1 MTLRP
6 TARVTLLAAAL
17 AASGMSAW
25 AAYTSSYVPAYGPV
39 ATVREAP
46 VSATAPERVADEH
59 ALLPNER
66 IVTIEEAPLAT
77 AAPLAV
83 PSPAPVAVPA
93 TARAEPPIT
102 ITEPRLTDDQR
113 IQGDVIEL
121 LARNPHLS
129 GRIGVVTEDRVV
141 TLTGYTLTSGQA
153 WRAGRDA
160 RAVEGVRHVVNEIRP
175 RVGAITS

>member
-1 MTLRP
+1 MILHP
-6 TARVTLLAAAL
+6 KARTTLLAAAL

-25 AAYTSSYVPAYGPV
+25 AAYSSSYIPSYGPGV
-39 ATVREAP
+39 TVREAS
-46 VSATAPERVADEH
+46 VLATEPARVADEH

-77 AAPLAV
+77 TAPLAV
-83 PSPAPVAVPA
+83 PAPVAVPA
-93 TARAEPPIT
+93 ATRAEPPIT
-102 ITEPRLTDDQR
+102 ITQPRLTDDQR
-113 IQGDVIEL
+113 IQGDVMEL
-121 LARNPHLS
+121 LARNPNLS
-129 GRIGVVTEDRVV
+129 GRIGVVTVDRVV

-175 RVGAITS
+175 RVGGITS